1 MLAAPTSAIALTREK
16 LLAIAATLPAD
27 LRVLSK
33 LAEILKDPNS
43 ELDDIAALLR
53 RDVALATQIVRIS
66 NSAAY
71 GGGRSVSSIEDAVN
85 RVGFGE
91 VLRLVGT
98 ASAGRLSESALV
110 CYDLG
115 AKLLRDNMLYAAF
128 AAEALAR
135 PAGIDPRV
143 AYNAGLVRAVGMMI
157 LDRAGR
163 KDAATTPLY
172 SPARWPD
179 FEVWEANVFGVTN
192 TEVTALVLEEWGFPG
207 EVTASVR
214 AHHLTQPADLEQPL
228 AALLNVANGL
238 AQHVCRTFRGEESW
252 WEINADKLRAAR
264 LTEDDFGP
272 AVVAAEEAFDAAN
285 AALGG

>member
-1 MLAAPTSAIALTREK
+1 MSAAPSLTASLTRET
-16 LLAIAATLPAD
+16 LLSIAGLLPAD
-27 LRVLSK
+27 VRVLSK

-53 RDVALATQIVRIS
+53 RDVALAAQIVRIS

-71 GGGRSVSSIEDAVN
+71 GGGGVSSVEAAVN

-91 VLRLVGT
+91 VMRLVGT
-98 ASAGRLSESALV
+98 ASAARLSESALV
-110 CYDLG
+110 CYDLSPR
-115 AKLLRDNMLYAAF
+115 LLRDNMLYAAF

-143 AYNAGLVRAVGMMI
+143 AYNAGLVRAVGMLV

-163 KDAATTPLY
+163 RSATPPFY
-172 SPARWPD
+172 SPARWPE
-179 FEVWEANVFGVTN
+179 FGVWETSVFGLTSS
-192 TEVTALVLEEWGFPG
+192 EVTALVLQEWGFPD
-207 EVTASVR
+207 ELTAAVR
-214 AHHLTQPADLEQPL
+214 AQHLTQPSDLDRPL
-228 AALLNVANGL
+228 AVLLNVANGL
-238 AQHVCRTFRGEESW
+238 ALHVCRTFRGEEAW
-252 WEINADKLRAAR
+252 WQITDEKLRAAG

-272 AVVAAEEAFDAAN
+272 AVVATEAAFDAAN